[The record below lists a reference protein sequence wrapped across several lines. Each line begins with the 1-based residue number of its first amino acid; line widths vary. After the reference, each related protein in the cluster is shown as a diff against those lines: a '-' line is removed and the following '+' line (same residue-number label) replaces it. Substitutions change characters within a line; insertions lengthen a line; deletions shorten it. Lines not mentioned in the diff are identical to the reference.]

1 MSQSS
6 FDSSSCLALRMVPL
20 AILCL
25 LSLSPGL
32 VAAQGVGRCI
42 DEVDTYRSLVVHRSS
57 DAGMTVG
64 LPDGSSFD
72 IDANHAIEDDSFW
85 ENDLV
90 PLAGFSIDRTL
101 RNLVVSDPFAP
112 DDMTEEDIETRVDL
126 LAASWILSF
135 EEQDSFVPKITR
147 QNGDPVISFLLD
159 GRSGEAG
166 LSIDDFFELKP
177 VALFNR
183 IDARDEFGTTCGEH
197 RIVYSRDL
205 GTFNRM
211 LLIFEAEIANPHPE
225 RGPAGCLPLAKHWA
239 EASELEGAELAAHL
253 EELYYEGLP
262 GFAPAIDFAHLG
274 APFGQVRGNLFV
286 SSSEWQ
292 LREWHVGSQTD
303 PNDLGFSAPIFRIES
318 VKNTALA
325 ELFKTSDGEGVPVE
339 TVSADEVD
347 WSRYLDAFQTF
358 FQQQTTPELLS
369 PEDSDLGIEDGGV
382 GFLSAIRAPVDE
394 GFTEFQATSQGGGEV
409 SPEETSAEI
418 KDRAACWLEGAEGL
432 DCGEIEPISGTLG
445 VTEDHLIER
454 TVRAGTCDGC
464 HQVPFNTAV
473 SPDLVWPMARSF
485 VHVTTQGGLSQALH
499 GTFLP
504 PRAAGLVSMIQEAP
518 SGDVNLDGRVDVM
531 DLVALLSNWQMSND
545 EFDQDCDGVIT
556 STDLLMVLAGWSSPS
571 TRQATAMDNKLTPML
586 RNWGRMS
593 ETQKARS
600 LVLFESV
607 WAETGKAQ
615 DALDGVDGRPRGVH

>member
-1 MSQSS
+1 M
-6 FDSSSCLALRMVPL
+6 LPL
-20 AILCL
+20 ATLCL
-25 LSLSPGL
+25 LSLSPSL

-42 DEVDTYRSLVVHRSS
+42 DQVDTYRSLVVHRSS

-72 IDANHAIEDDSFW
+72 INTNHAIEDDSFW
-85 ENDLV
+85 ENDLL

-112 DDMTEEDIETRVDL
+112 ADMTEEDIETRADL

-135 EEQDSFVPKITR
+135 EEQDSFVPKVIG
-147 QNGDPVISFLLD
+147 QDGDPIISFLLD

-166 LSIDDFFELKP
+166 LSIEDFFELKP

-183 IDARDEFGTTCGEH
+183 IDARDELGTTCGEH
-197 RIVYSRDL
+197 RIVYARDL

-239 EASELEGAELAAHL
+239 EASDLEGAELAAHL

-286 SSSEWQ
+286 ASSEWQ
-292 LREWHVGSQTD
+292 LREWHIGSQTD

-325 ELFKTSDGEGVPVE
+325 ELFKTSDGEGVPEE
-339 TVSADEVD
+339 TVAADELD
-347 WSRYLDAFQTF
+347 WSRYLNSFQRF
-358 FQQQTTPELLS
+358 FQQQTTPELLT
-369 PEDSDLGIEDGGV
+369 PEESGLGIEDGGV

-394 GFTEFQATSQGGGEV
+394 DFAEFQATSQGGGEV
-409 SPEETSAEI
+409 SPEETSDEI
-418 KDRAACWLEGAEGL
+418 KERAACWLEGPDGL
-432 DCGEIEPISGTLG
+432 DCGEITPISGTLG
-445 VTEDHLIER
+445 ITEEHLIER

-464 HQVPFNTAV
+464 HQVPFNTSV
-473 SPDLVWPMARSF
+473 SPELVWPMARSF
-485 VHVTTQGGLSQALH
+485 VHVTTQGGLSQAVH

-504 PRAAGLVSMIQEAP
+504 PRVEGLVSMIQEAP
-518 SGDVNLDGRVDVM
+518 SGDVNLDGTVGVM
-531 DLVALLSNWQMSND
+531 DLIALLTNWQTSND
-545 EFDQDCDGVIT
+545 EFDQDCDGIIT
-556 STDLLMVLAGWSSPS
+556 ASDLLMVLAGWNSNSA
-571 TRQATAMDNKLTPML
+571 RQATAMEDKLAPLL
-586 RNWGRMS
+586 RNWGRMNES
-593 ETQKARS
+593 QKARS
-600 LVLFESV
+600 LHLVESV
-607 WAETGKAQ
+607 WAEVGEVQ